1 MPLMPFSTN
10 FAFKFLKKMT
20 ATATAPAPQKE
31 RLFSVADYL
40 KTEAE
45 TGERHVFKNGKIIKM
60 AGGTLPHNRISRNI
74 VQHIGNLVDQKPG
87 FEVLG
92 SDQKIWLEKYNFY
105 VYPDAVVVAEKP
117 ILADGPA
124 NAIINP
130 LLIVEVLS
138 PSTENYDRHQKFLE
152 YRSLPSFKEYVLI
165 RQDAP
170 EVLVFYKEKPATW
183 VETEVEGLE
192 SEVFFQSIQFSLKLA
207 LIYRN
212 IEF

>member
-1 MPLMPFSTN
+1 
-10 FAFKFLKKMT
+10 MT
-20 ATATAPAPQKE
+20 ATATAPAPPKE
-31 RLFSVADYL
+31 RLFSVVDYL
-40 KTEAE
+40 RIEAE
-45 TGERHVFKNGKIIKM
+45 TGERHLFKNGKIIKM

-92 SDQKIWLEKYNFY
+92 SDQKIFLPKYNFY
-105 VYPDAVVVAEKP
+105 VYPDAVVVVEKP
-117 ILADGPA
+117 MLADGPA

-138 PSTENYDRHQKFLE
+138 PSTENYDRGQKFLE
-152 YRSLPSFKEYVLI
+152 YRSLPSFKEYVLV

-170 EVLVFYKEKPATW
+170 EVLVFFRKTPSTW

-192 SEVFFQSIQFSLKLA
+192 SEVFLESIQFGLRLA

-212 IEF
+212 VEFESIGPTP